1 LKYSCYTEINFNL
14 RESKR
19 KMSSLVETV
28 SNEIIEALHNDQLTL
43 PSLPEVALK
52 VREIAEQDDSTIN
65 NLTDIISQD
74 AALSARIIR
83 VVNSPLL
90 RAPQEVKD
98 LPMAVSRLGMN
109 YTSNL
114 AIGLAM
120 EQMFQATSDMIEKR
134 MRALWQLTGH
144 ISAWCS
150 VLAAHSKVLPP
161 DEAMLAGLIHRLGAL
176 PILTYAEERD
186 DMIQDN
192 ITLGKVIDRLH
203 GPLGTS
209 ILEKWEFPKKLAAVP
224 KLYRKIDRDADEVD
238 FAGLVTIANLIH
250 NKDLNAGWG
259 LQDWDQIP
267 LFKLFN
273 LPTDRTDELYVD
285 LAAKAAESYAAL
297 S

>member
-1 LKYSCYTEINFNL
+1 
-14 RESKR
+14 
-19 KMSSLVETV
+19 MSNLVETV
-28 SNEIIEALHNDQLTL
+28 SHDIIEALQNDQLTL

-52 VREIAEQDDSTIN
+52 VRDVAEKDDSTIHD
-65 NLTDIISQD
+65 LTEIIAQD

-120 EQMFQATSDMIEKR
+120 EQMFQATSEMIEKR
-134 MRALWQLTGH
+134 MRALWQLTGI
-144 ISAWCS
+144 ISSWSS
-150 VLAAHSKVLPP
+150 VLAAHTKVLAP

-186 DMIQDN
+186 DLIQDN

-203 GPLGTS
+203 GPLGST
-209 ILEKWEFPKKLAAVP
+209 ILEKWEFPTKLSEVP
-224 KLYRKIDRDADEVD
+224 KLYRKFDREPDEVD
-238 FAGLVTIANLIH
+238 YAGLVTLANLIH
-250 NKDLNAGWG
+250 NRHLEAGWG
-259 LQDWDQIP
+259 LRDWEQVP
-267 LFKLFN
+267 LFSRFN
-273 LPTDRTDELYVD
+273 LPTDRNDELYEE
-285 LAAKAAESYAAL
+285 LGARAAESSAAL

>member
-1 LKYSCYTEINFNL
+1 
-14 RESKR
+14 
-19 KMSSLVETV
+19 MSNLVETV
-28 SNEIIEALHNDQLTL
+28 SNEIIDALKNDQLTL

-52 VREIAEQDDSTIN
+52 VREVAEQDDSTISD
-65 NLTDIISQD
+65 LTDIITQD

-98 LPMAVSRLGMN
+98 LPMAISRLGMN

-134 MRALWQLTGH
+134 MRTLWQLTGH

-150 VLAAHSKVLPP
+150 VLAAHTKLLAP

-176 PILTYAEERD
+176 PILSYAEERD
-186 DMIQDN
+186 DIIQDN

-203 GPLGTS
+203 GPLGTA
-209 ILEKWEFPKKLAAVP
+209 ILEKWEFPSKLAEVP
-224 KLYRKIDRDADEVD
+224 KLYRKFDRSLDEVD
-238 FAGLVTIANLIH
+238 FTGLVTIANLIH

-259 LQDWDQIP
+259 LKDWTEISA
-267 LFKLFN
+267 FEKFN
-273 LPTDRTDELYVD
+273 LPTDRDDELYKD
-285 LAAKAAESYAAL
+285 LAEKAAASYAAL

>member
-1 LKYSCYTEINFNL
+1 
-14 RESKR
+14 
-19 KMSSLVETV
+19 MSNLVETV
-28 SNEIIEALHNDQLTL
+28 SNDIIEALQNDQLTL

-52 VREIAEQDDSTIN
+52 VRDIAEKDDSTITD
-65 NLTDIISQD
+65 LTDIISQD

-134 MRALWQLTGH
+134 MRTLWHLTGQ
-144 ISAWCS
+144 ISTWAS
-150 VLAAHSKVLPP
+150 VLAAHTKLLPP
-161 DEAMLAGLIHRLGAL
+161 DEAMLAGLVHRLGAL

-186 DMIQDN
+186 DLIQDN

-203 GPLGTS
+203 GALGTS
-209 ILEKWEFPKKLAAVP
+209 ILEKWEFPKKLSEIP
-224 KLYRKIDRDADEVD
+224 KVYRKIDRPADNPD
-238 FAGLVTIANLIH
+238 YAGLITLANLIH
-250 NKDLNAGWG
+250 NRELTAGWG
-259 LQDWDQIP
+259 LKEWEDIP
-267 LFKLFN
+267 LFKTFK
-273 LPTDRTDELYVD
+273 LPTDKDNELYTE
-285 LAAKAAESYAAL
+285 LAERVASNASAL
-297 S
+297 A

>member
-1 LKYSCYTEINFNL
+1 
-14 RESKR
+14 
-19 KMSSLVETV
+19 MSNLVETV
-28 SNEIIEALHNDQLTL
+28 SNDIIEALQNDQLTL
-43 PSLPEVALK
+43 PSLPEVAMK
-52 VREIAEQDDSTIN
+52 VREIAEKDDSTIN
-65 NLTDIISQD
+65 DLTEIISQD

-144 ISAWCS
+144 VSSWCS
-150 VLAAHSKVLPP
+150 VIAAHSKVLSP

-186 DMIQDN
+186 DLIQDN

-203 GPLGTS
+203 GPLGAS
-209 ILEKWEFPKKLAAVP
+209 ILEKWEFPKKLSEVP
-224 KLYRKIDRDADEVD
+224 KYYRKLDRNPDEVD
-238 FAGLVTIANLIH
+238 FAGLVTLANLIH

-259 LQDWDQIP
+259 LKEWNDIP
-267 LFKLFN
+267 LFDLFN
-273 LPTDRTDELYVD
+273 LPKDKEDDLYKD
-285 LAAKAAESYAAL
+285 LGERAAESYAAL

>member
-1 LKYSCYTEINFNL
+1 
-14 RESKR
+14 
-19 KMSSLVETV
+19 MSNLVETV
-28 SNEIIEALHNDQLTL
+28 SKDIIEALQNDQLTL

-52 VREIAEQDDSTIN
+52 VRDVAEKDDSTIN
-65 NLTDIISQD
+65 DLTVIIAQD

-120 EQMFQATSDMIEKR
+120 EQMFQATSEMIEKR

-144 ISAWCS
+144 ISSWCT
-150 VLAAHSKVLPP
+150 VLASHSKVLPP

-186 DMIQDN
+186 DLIQDN
-192 ITLGKVIDRLH
+192 ITLGKIIDRLH
-203 GPLGTS
+203 GPLGS
-209 ILEKWEFPKKLAAVP
+209 AILEKWEFAKKLSEIP
-224 KLYRKIDRDADEVD
+224 KLYRKVDREPDEID
-238 FAGLVTIANLIH
+238 FSGLVTLANLIH
-250 NKDLNAGWG
+250 NRKLDGGWG
-259 LQDWDQIP
+259 LKNWEEIP
-267 LFKLFN
+267 LFQRFN
-273 LPTDRTDELYVD
+273 LPTDRDDELYDD
-285 LAAKAAESYAAL
+285 LEKRATENYAAL

>member
-1 LKYSCYTEINFNL
+1 
-14 RESKR
+14 
-19 KMSSLVETV
+19 MSTLVETV
-28 SNEIIEALHNDQLTL
+28 SKDIIEALQNDQLTL
-43 PSLPEVALK
+43 PSLPEVAMK
-52 VREIAEQDDSTIN
+52 VRDVAEKDDSTIN
-65 NLTDIISQD
+65 DLTEIISQD

-120 EQMFQATSDMIEKR
+120 EQMFQATSEMIEKR

-150 VLAAHSKVLPP
+150 VLAAHSKVLAP

-186 DMIQDN
+186 DLIQDN

-203 GPLGTS
+203 GPLGGN
-209 ILEKWEFPKKLAAVP
+209 ILEKWEFPAKLAEVP
-224 KLYRKIDRDADEVD
+224 KLYRKLDRSPDEVD
-238 FAGLVTIANLIH
+238 FAGLVTLANLIH

-259 LQDWDQIP
+259 LKEWSEIP
-267 LFKLFN
+267 LFDLFN
-273 LPTDRTDELYVD
+273 LPTDRTDPLYED
-285 LAAKAAESYAAL
+285 LSERAAASYAAL

>member
-1 LKYSCYTEINFNL
+1 
-14 RESKR
+14 
-19 KMSSLVETV
+19 MSNLVETV
-28 SNEIIEALHNDQLTL
+28 SNDIIEALQNDQLTL
-43 PSLPEVALK
+43 PSLPEVAMK
-52 VREIAEQDDSTIN
+52 VREIAEKDDSTIN
-65 NLTDIISQD
+65 DLTEIISQD

-144 ISAWCS
+144 VSSWCS
-150 VLAAHSKVLPP
+150 VIAAHTKVLSP

-186 DMIQDN
+186 DLIQDN

-203 GPLGTS
+203 GPLGAS
-209 ILEKWEFPKKLAAVP
+209 ILEKWEFPKKLSEVP
-224 KLYRKIDRDADEVD
+224 KYYRKLDRNPDEVD
-238 FAGLVTIANLIH
+238 FAGLVTLANLIH

-259 LQDWDQIP
+259 LKEWNDIP
-267 LFKLFN
+267 LFALFN
-273 LPTDRTDELYVD
+273 LPTDREDELYKD
-285 LAAKAAESYAAL
+285 LGERAAASYAAL

>member
-1 LKYSCYTEINFNL
+1 
-14 RESKR
+14 
-19 KMSSLVETV
+19 MSNLVETV
-28 SNEIIEALHNDQLTL
+28 SNDIIESLQNDQLTL

-52 VREIAEQDDSTIN
+52 VRDVAEKDDSTIN
-65 NLTDIISQD
+65 DLTEIIARD

-98 LPMAVSRLGMN
+98 LPMAISRLGMN

-144 ISAWCS
+144 IASWCS
-150 VLAAHSKVLPP
+150 VLAAHTKVLPP

-186 DMIQDN
+186 DLIQDN

-203 GPLGTS
+203 GPLGTA
-209 ILEKWEFPKKLAAVP
+209 ILEKWEFPVTLSSIP
-224 KLYRKIDRDADEVD
+224 KTYRKLDRSPDSVD
-238 FAGLVTIANLIH
+238 YAGLVTLANLIH
-250 NKDLNAGWG
+250 NRKLDAGWG
-259 LQDWDQIP
+259 LKDWETIE
-267 LFKLFN
+267 LFGLFN
-273 LPTDRTDELYVD
+273 LPTDREDELYAD
-285 LAAKAAESYAAL
+285 LAERAEANYSAL
-297 S
+297 V

>member
-1 LKYSCYTEINFNL
+1 
-14 RESKR
+14 
-19 KMSSLVETV
+19 MSNLVETV
-28 SNEIIEALHNDQLTL
+28 SKEIIEALQNDQLTL

-52 VREIAEQDDSTIN
+52 VREIAEQDDSTIT

-120 EQMFQATSDMIEKR
+120 EQMFQATSEMIEKR
-134 MRALWQLTGH
+134 MRALWKLTGQ
-144 ISAWCS
+144 ISAWTS
-150 VLAAHSKVLPP
+150 VLAAHTKVLPP

-176 PILTYAEERD
+176 PILTFAEERD
-186 DMIQDN
+186 DLITDN
-192 ITLGKVIDRLH
+192 MTLGKIIDRLH
-203 GPLGTS
+203 GPLGTA
-209 ILEKWEFPKKLAAVP
+209 ILEKWEFPKKLSEVP
-224 KLYRKIDRDADEVD
+224 KLYRKFDRDPSTVD
-238 FAGLVTIANLIH
+238 YAGLVTLANLIH

-259 LQDWDQIP
+259 LKDWTEIP
-267 LFKLFN
+267 LFGLFN
-273 LPTDRTDELYVD
+273 LPNDREDEIYTD
-285 LAAKAAESYAAL
+285 LALKAKESFSAL

>member
-1 LKYSCYTEINFNL
+1 
-14 RESKR
+14 
-19 KMSSLVETV
+19 MSNLVETV
-28 SNEIIEALHNDQLTL
+28 SNDIIEALQNDQLTL

-52 VREIAEQDDSTIN
+52 VREIAEKDDSTIN
-65 NLTDIISQD
+65 DLTEIIVQD

-120 EQMFQATSDMIEKR
+120 EQMFQATSEMIEKR

-150 VLAAHSKVLPP
+150 VIAAHTKVLPP

-176 PILTYAEERD
+176 PILTYAEEND
-186 DMIQDN
+186 DLIQDN

-203 GPLGTS
+203 GPLGST
-209 ILEKWEFPKKLAAVP
+209 ILEKWEFPTKLSEIP
-224 KLYRKIDRDADEVD
+224 KTYRKLDRDPGEAD
-238 FAGLVTIANLIH
+238 FAGLVTLANLIH
-250 NKDLNAGWG
+250 NKNLNAGWG
-259 LQDWDQIP
+259 LKEWP
-267 LFKLFN
+267 NVPVFGVFSM
-273 LPTDRTDELYVD
+273 PTDREDELYVD
-285 LAAKAAESYAAL
+285 LGEREKESYAAL